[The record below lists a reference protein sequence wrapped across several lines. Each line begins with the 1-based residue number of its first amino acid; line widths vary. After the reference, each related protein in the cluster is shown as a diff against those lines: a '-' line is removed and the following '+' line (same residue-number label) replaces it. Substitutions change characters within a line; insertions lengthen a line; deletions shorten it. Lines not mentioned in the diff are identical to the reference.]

1 METSSKKRQTEQTA
15 RYADM
20 SEVIAAL
27 RPIAEPGA
35 PPLKPNEVPAVPPAA
50 VAPTPPQTSSNS
62 SSGGAGMPGRRPAQP
77 LSEYE
82 RRSDELIELV
92 TSIVKPDS
100 WDDVGGPGAIDAYNG
115 LIVVAQ
121 TAEVHQTV
129 ERLFDMLR
137 EAAGLE
143 VKTGKVVR
151 Q

>member
-1 METSSKKRQTEQTA
+1 MTLGSRRGATSVAAQNPSEA
-15 RYADM
+15 RPD
-20 SEVIAAL
+20 
-27 RPIAEPGA
+27 
-35 PPLKPNEVPAVPPAA
+35 PNAAVPPAA
-50 VAPTPPQTSSNS
+50 GAPAPPQTSSNS
-62 SSGGAGMPGRRPAQP
+62 SSGGSGMPGRRPAQP

-129 ERLFDMLR
+129 DRLFDMLR